1 MTVMTSH
8 FGLLVLFALL
18 TSIVFAVLQRD
29 VPREQ
34 VRVGVWLFGGFVV
47 AALVAGFLMLA
58 IPFGS

>member
-1 MTVMTSH
+1 MTSH

-34 VRVGVWLFGGFVV
+34 VRVGAWLFGGFIVSAFFV
-47 AALVAGFLMLA
+47 GFLMMAFPL
-58 IPFGS
+58 GS